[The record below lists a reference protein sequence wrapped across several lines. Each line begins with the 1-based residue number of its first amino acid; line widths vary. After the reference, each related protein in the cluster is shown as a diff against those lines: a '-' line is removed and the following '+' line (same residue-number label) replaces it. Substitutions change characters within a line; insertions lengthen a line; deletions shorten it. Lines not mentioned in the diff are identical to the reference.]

1 MHLEERASS
10 ERGQVQEEEP
20 GRAHMLTSVNRH
32 GGECIFPPTSALT
45 NIAVL
50 ENLREELQEKASD
63 LEETEGG
70 WAYVGGGWMQAGCAE
85 RPPHP
90 EKQGEGLERR
100 AGRQRQFR

>member
-1 MHLEERASS
+1 M
-10 ERGQVQEEEP
+10 P
-20 GRAHMLTSVNRH
+20 TPVNRH
-32 GGECIFPPTSALT
+32 GGEGIFPPTAALT
-45 NIAVL
+45 NTAVL

-63 LEETEGG
+63 LEETEEG

-85 RPPHP
+85 RPPPPP